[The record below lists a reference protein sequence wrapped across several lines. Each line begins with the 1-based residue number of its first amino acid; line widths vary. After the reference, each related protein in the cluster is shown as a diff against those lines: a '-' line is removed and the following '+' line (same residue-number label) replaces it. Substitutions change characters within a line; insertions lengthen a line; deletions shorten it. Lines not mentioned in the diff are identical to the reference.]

1 VSIQPGA
8 ELARAKKEAQM
19 KRTPALLAVLLAAA
33 GLVLA
38 QEPAKRPLEYRF
50 DEVKSKV
57 LRSAGGDESRA
68 ARVAAGDLAEA
79 GDSVRTG
86 LFGRTLLSVPERA
99 VRFEVFSSTRVRL
112 AGPEPGVLLVL
123 ESGRLKAAFDAFTG
137 ASEERRV
144 AAPGALLAVRG
155 TRYGLEASPDGR
167 VDSRRFRGNGRG
179 LPGGRSPEPA
189 RGRRRVLR
197 FRSEEPATQGTDG
210 PVRDEREVV
219 GLARFGY
226 DRRPAGRPGPGL
238 PRGHPGAPPLLRRP
252 RIGRERV
259 KGERVSSVFR
269 GSSGSLSRVFN
280 EKRN

>member
-1 VSIQPGA
+1 
-8 ELARAKKEAQM
+8 M

-38 QEPAKRPLEYRF
+38 QDPAERPLEYRF

-57 LRSAGGDESRA
+57 LRSPGGDESRA

-79 GDSVRTG
+79 GDGVLTG

-155 TRYGLEASPDGR
+155 TRYGLETSPEGESTLAVFEGTVEVFPADGATSLR
-167 VDSRRFRGNGRG
+167 VAAGEFCAFGPKSQPRKGRMDRSGMSEKSWGSRGPGMTEG
-179 LPGGRSPEPA
+179 QPGG
-189 RGRRRVLR
+189 
-197 FRSEEPATQGTDG
+197 
-210 PVRDEREVV
+210 
-219 GLARFGY
+219 
-226 DRRPAGRPGPGL
+226 PGPGS
-238 PRGHPGAPPLLRRP
+238 PQGPADPGTQGRRP
-252 RIGRERV
+252 TSGGR
-259 KGERVSSVFR
+259 G
-269 GSSGSLSRVFN
+269 
-280 EKRN
+280 